1 MFSKSFLLPLTVELV
16 SITSIYFSELL
27 LEVGGQVDGGVE
39 ILPDEGVVL
48 DIPLLNMGIPSF
60 YDLKILD
67 EVLLSDISCCEIA
80 NAINRDNSC
89 IFNRS

>member
-1 MFSKSFLLPLTVELV
+1 M
-16 SITSIYFSELL
+16 
-27 LEVGGQVDGGVE
+27 DGGVE

-48 DIPLLNMGIPSF
+48 DIPLLNIGIPSF
-60 YDLKILD
+60 YDIKILD

>member
-16 SITSIYFSELL
+16 SITSIDFSELF

-48 DIPLLNMGIPSF
+48 DIPLLNIGIPSF

-80 NAINRDNSC
+80 NAIN
-89 IFNRS
+89 

>member
-16 SITSIYFSELL
+16 SITSIDFSELL

-48 DIPLLNMGIPSF
+48 DIP
-60 YDLKILD
+60 
-67 EVLLSDISCCEIA
+67 
-80 NAINRDNSC
+80 
-89 IFNRS
+89 

>member
-16 SITSIYFSELL
+16 SIASIDFSELL

-48 DIPLLNMGIPSF
+48 DIPLLNIGIPSF
-60 YDLKILD
+60 YDIKILD

-89 IFNRS
+89 IFNCS